1 MGLLCLLRRKQRQV
15 KTLVALTTLVLMG
28 CANHP
33 QHPPLYV
40 KPAPKDSPVRV
51 IVDCKYA
58 RQYTTELEVLIQNP
72 NTINAEWQPRFYEMA
87 GNQTSQQRLASAK
100 VALWSIR
107 TNCPG
112 W

>member
-1 MGLLCLLRRKQRQV
+1 V
-15 KTLVALTTLVLMG
+15 KTLVALAALVLMG

-33 QHPPLYV
+33 QQPALYV

-51 IVDCKYA
+51 IVDCRYA
-58 RQYTTELEVLIQNP
+58 RQYTTELEVLIHNP
-72 NTINAEWQPRFYEMA
+72 ELIHAEWQPRFYEMH
-87 GNQTSQQRLASAK
+87 GNQTPQQRLSSAK

-107 TNCPG
+107 TDCPG

>member
-1 MGLLCLLRRKQRQV
+1 
-15 KTLVALTTLVLMG
+15 MG

-33 QHPPLYV
+33 QQPPLYV

-58 RQYTTELEVLIQNP
+58 RQYTTELEALIQNP